1 MASPS
6 VVEASPTS
14 AAVLPT
20 VIPTKL
26 RAPRI
31 RSELVE
37 RPELVARLREGRRR
51 ALTLVC
57 APAGYGKSTLL
68 AQWVDSDRERTPF
81 VWLALDPS
89 DSDPTRLWA
98 HLVTGL
104 REVHAP
110 VGEAS
115 LDALMG
121 GPGAIADT
129 LVPLLVRELADAPE
143 LVVVLDDWHLVR
155 SPLCDATMAAF
166 VEHAPDSV
174 QVVVSSRADP
184 GLPVARLRAHGE
196 LAELREA
203 ALRISAHE
211 VLDLFRR
218 ADVELTNDEVERLN
232 DRAEGWLAGICLAL
246 LVAKERPDPA
256 RFVEE
261 FSGDTR
267 HVLDFL
273 ADDVLA
279 ATPPEIRSFLLQ
291 TSMLD
296 RLSAD
301 LCDAVLEISSS
312 ASLLDEIASANLFL
326 VAVDEVGNEYRYH
339 HLFGA
344 MLERELRAADPA
356 APHRLHARASA
367 WFEAH
372 GDVDSAIEHAIAS
385 GDLERTSALVTLHAH
400 PYLANGRHATVARW
414 LDALSWPDAVADPQL
429 AVVRANVNGMSGRPR
444 EEVERWL
451 ELAESSPDIG
461 PLPSGIDSL
470 RSAVGILRSAFLTRG
485 IAAAIDEARSTLARQ
500 DGSSAW
506 RGQTLTMLG
515 QALYLAGRPDEARA
529 PLEEARAIPGAA
541 ARAPSSAQALAYL
554 ALIAV
559 DHGDRPGAE
568 LTARDALDL
577 LVEQHLGTGI
587 VAANAHLALGSALA
601 DGTDLHSAATHLR
614 RAAEL
619 TAPATPNYWHVHAL
633 VRLAS
638 VLHRLGDAAS
648 AVASLVAARAE
659 LGLLPDEGMLG
670 DLYETALATVSG
682 RARRE
687 SFLGERLSDAELRIA
702 RALAS
707 GASLSGVARELYL
720 SPNTV
725 KTHRRRIYRKLGVTT
740 RAELLEWAATL
751 GRVRADS
758 G

>member
-6 VVEASPTS
+6 VAEASPTS

-115 LDALMG
+115 LDALVG

-211 VLDLFRR
+211 ALDLFRR

-326 VAVDEVGNEYRYH
+326 VAVDEVGHEYRYH

-385 GDLERTSALVTLHAH
+385 GDLGRTSALVTLHAH
-400 PYLANGRHATVARW
+400 PYLANGRLATVARW
-414 LDALSWPDAVADPQL
+414 LDALSWPDAAADPQL

-461 PLPSGIDSL
+461 PLPNGIDSL

-500 DGSSAW
+500 EATNAW

-515 QALYLAGRPDEARA
+515 QALYLAGRPAEARA

-541 ARAPSSAQALAYL
+541 ARAPSSGPGTC
-554 ALIAV
+554 V
-559 DHGDRPGAE
+559 PGADCGRPRGSAGCGAHRARRARPARRATSRHRHSRRQRAPRPR
-568 LTARDALDL
+568 LRPRGRDGPPWRGDASPPSGRAHRARDPEL
-577 LVEQHLGTGI
+577 LACPRARPPRSRPPSPRRRH
-587 VAANAHLALGSALA
+587 VAGRGVARGGPCGARPPS
-601 DGTDLHSAATHLR
+601 R
-614 RAAEL
+614 R
-619 TAPATPNYWHVHAL
+619 
-633 VRLAS
+633 
-638 VLHRLGDAAS
+638 GDAGR
-648 AVASLVAARAE
+648 SLRELRWRPSRDVLAARA
-659 LGLLPDEGMLG
+659 
-670 DLYETALATVSG
+670 SS
-682 RARRE
+682 AR
-687 SFLGERLSDAELRIA
+687 
-702 RALAS
+702 
-707 GASLSGVARELYL
+707 
-720 SPNTV
+720 N
-725 KTHRRRIYRKLGVTT
+725 
-740 RAELLEWAATL
+740 
-751 GRVRADS
+751 
-758 G
+758 